1 MIFVKKGDDNV
12 KNNFGSTY
20 TLEYHVN
27 TTKEITVL
35 ELNDE
40 VKYILVA
47 ITARIRGVAKH
58 RHKQLNPLMR
68 YII

>member
-47 ITARIRGVAKH
+47 ITARIRYKSCQASYA
-58 RHKQLNPLMR
+58 NS
-68 YII
+68 

>member
-12 KNNFGSTY
+12 KNNFGSAY
-20 TLEYHVN
+20 TLEHHVN

-40 VKYILVA
+40 VKYIFVA
-47 ITARIRGVAKH
+47 ITARIRYKSCQASYA
-58 RHKQLNPLMR
+58 NS
-68 YII
+68 